1 MRKEGKA
8 EALARATSPAVEVQG
23 KDPLRS
29 VHELDV
35 HQIELT
41 LHNEDLRRTSLE
53 LEVSRDRYLDL
64 YEFSPVGYFTFSR
77 EGRIMEVNLTG
88 ATLLGTPRN
97 RLIGSDIGIYI
108 APEDRGGW
116 KLHLASVVQSAS
128 TPFGQGER
136 DACDLKLQR
145 TDGSV
150 FHAHLESV
158 RLNRADQQDLTGAAG
173 EISIIRTVMSD
184 VSERVRG
191 ELAMRQAHEELEVRV
206 KKRTAEMWETN
217 QQLCQ
222 EIEVRRLAEQH
233 AEPQRHAERRKQPES
248 GKFRFHRLGYFR
260 VLVLQRRVCRG

>member
-1 MRKEGKA
+1 MRKDRKA
-8 EALARATSPAVEVQG
+8 ETLARATSPAVEVQG

-29 VHELDV
+29 VHELEV

-41 LHNEDLRRTSLE
+41 LHSEELRRTSLE

-128 TPFGQGER
+128 TPSGQGER

-145 TDGSV
+145 MDGSV

-184 VSERVRG
+184 VSERVRA

-206 KKRTAEMWETN
+206 KK
-217 QQLCQ
+217 QCL
-222 EIEVRRLAEQH
+222 
-233 AEPQRHAERRKQPES
+233 
-248 GKFRFHRLGYFR
+248 
-260 VLVLQRRVCRG
+260 